1 MDRREF
7 VRGAALTGAAV
18 ASGKAALGQAAGQEA
33 AAVAAPY
40 GAHKTFVG
48 IQLDIGRI
56 LEEGVDRVLDDLQR
70 LAHVNAL
77 FLYSVTY
84 MEGRVHA
91 QTTGNFRGGN
101 YATVHPQY
109 YKDTLLKPED
119 TRAPEFPTFDV
130 LATVVPAAR
139 KRGMKTFCWII
150 EDNELPR
157 VPNMDKLWEVDL
169 HGRPVTRHPGGP
181 CFTNPNYTNYLL
193 GLVEDYCRSYE
204 VDGIMF
210 GSERMGPLGS
220 ALGAYHNGSRAD
232 PGMACCFCSFCEA
245 KARRTGIDFARVKL
259 GYLALEAYVRAG
271 RAGKR
276 PVDGYFVAYQRVLE
290 QYPEVMVWEKFWTS
304 AQHDTYAAL
313 HARVKSIN
321 PNLQAGWHIW
331 QNSSWNPT
339 YRAEQDFAAMA
350 PYTDY
355 VKPVLYNN
363 CAGERMI
370 SYMASVLQNIHGDM
384 TRTELLEYEY
394 KVLNYNEA
402 PLEKLAAV
410 GFSADYVYRET
421 KRTVDSLA
429 GTQTLVWPGIDVDV
443 PTGGGSSKCTPEGV
457 RDAVL
462 GAYKGGAQGV
472 VLSRSYSEMKAENLR
487 GAGVALEQLGLA

>member
-7 VRGAALTGAAV
+7 VRGAALTGAAF
-18 ASGKAALGQAAGQEA
+18 ASGKATLAQAGGQDA

-56 LEEGVDRVLDDLQR
+56 LEQGVDRVLDDLQR

-77 FLYSVTY
+77 FLYTVTY

-109 YKDTLLKPED
+109 YKDTILKPED

-150 EDNELPR
+150 EDNALPK

-181 CFTNPNYTNYLL
+181 CFNNPNYTNYLL

-245 KARRTGIDFARVKL
+245 KARQTGIDFARVKL
-259 GYLALEAYVRAG
+259 GYLALETYVRAG

-276 PVDGYFVAYQRVLE
+276 PVDGYFVAYQRILE
-290 QYPEVMVWEKFWTS
+290 QYPEVMVWERFWTS
-304 AQHDTYAAL
+304 APARHLRRAARQGEVDPTQIYWQDGTSGRTRRGTRRT
-313 HARVKSIN
+313 ARSRTL
-321 PNLQAGWHIW
+321 PRW
-331 QNSSWNPT
+331 
-339 YRAEQDFAAMA
+339 R
-350 PYTDY
+350 
-355 VKPVLYNN
+355 
-363 CAGERMI
+363 R
-370 SYMASVLQNIHGDM
+370 
-384 TRTELLEYEY
+384 TRT
-394 KVLNYNEA
+394 
-402 PLEKLAAV
+402 
-410 GFSADYVYRET
+410 
-421 KRTVDSLA
+421 
-429 GTQTLVWPGIDVDV
+429 
-443 PTGGGSSKCTPEGV
+443 
-457 RDAVL
+457 
-462 GAYKGGAQGV
+462 
-472 VLSRSYSEMKAENLR
+472 M
-487 GAGVALEQLGLA
+487 